1 MNDLTTAKIRCKK
14 GIHVLIRIWELMMW
28 QQTIADE
35 GWFTA
40 NKMLVIFL
48 RNGEE
53 FDAIS

>member
-1 MNDLTTAKIRCKK
+1 
-14 GIHVLIRIWELMMW
+14 MW
-28 QQTIADE
+28 KQMIADE

-40 NKMLVIFL
+40 KKMLVIFL

>member
-1 MNDLTTAKIRCKK
+1 MNDQTTKKIRCKK
-14 GIHVLIRIWELMMW
+14 GIHVFIRIRELMMW
-28 QQTIADE
+28 KQTIADE

-40 NKMLVIFL
+40 KKMLVIFL